1 MDSDKRSKIEV
12 LLRMLLAAQTEVHLI
27 LASMASE
34 TGGASRE
41 AVTRLRT
48 RTTDFKRL
56 WTICRPEWF
65 HEMWGRRRASRYPR
79 RPLSRCFGDGGDAA
93 DLFQRADVRAVSN
106 AHTESPSESFY
117 WVTSRPAGLG
127 QT

>member
-41 AVTRLRT
+41 AVTRL
-48 RTTDFKRL
+48 
-56 WTICRPEWF
+56 E
-65 HEMWGRRRASRYPR
+65 
-79 RPLSRCFGDGGDAA
+79 
-93 DLFQRADVRAVSN
+93 N
-106 AHTESPSESFY
+106 AHDGLQEVIDDLEGAAGTSHRHVKHRVTRHEDRHRHAKTVLSSRQCRSTRNNATGFCSPN
-117 WVTSRPAGLG
+117 P
-127 QT
+127 

>member
-41 AVTRLRT
+41 AVTRLENAHDGLQEVIDDLEGAAGTSHRHVKHCVT
-48 RTTDFKRL
+48 RHEIATVTPNGAIIAPMPPEPKQRHRL
-56 WTICRPEWF
+56 LLADQPVIPTPSLRAF
-65 HEMWGRRRASRYPR
+65 GFQGRR
-79 RPLSRCFGDGGDAA
+79 
-93 DLFQRADVRAVSN
+93 
-106 AHTESPSESFY
+106 H
-117 WVTSRPAGLG
+117 
-127 QT
+127 

>member
-41 AVTRLRT
+41 AVTRLENAHDGLQEVIDDLEGAAGTSHRHVKHHVT
-48 RTTDFKRL
+48 RHEDRHRHASYHRANAA
-56 WTICRPEWF
+56 RPETTPPAF
-65 HEMWGRRRASRYPR
+65 AR
-79 RPLSRCFGDGGDAA
+79 RP
-93 DLFQRADVRAVSN
+93 N
-106 AHTESPSESFY
+106 P
-117 WVTSRPAGLG
+117 
-127 QT
+127 